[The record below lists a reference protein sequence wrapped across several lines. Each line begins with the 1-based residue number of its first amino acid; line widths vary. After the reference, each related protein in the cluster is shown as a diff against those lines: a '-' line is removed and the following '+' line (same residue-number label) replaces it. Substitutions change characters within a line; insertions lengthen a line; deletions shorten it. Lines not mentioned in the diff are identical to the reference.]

1 MLIYGLIY
9 FELDLNLDLDLET
22 LNMTSGI
29 VLIIEYFDFD
39 SINYLNLN

>member
-9 FELDLNLDLDLET
+9 FELDLNLDLET
-22 LNMTSGI
+22 LNITSGI